1 MGVFVKKIWVQA
13 FDLDCSADEQVK
25 NEVRTELRSHYMSSW
40 KSSTN
45 SISVYAPQTY
55 PLQSLFPFW
64 H

>member
-1 MGVFVKKIWVQA
+1 MGVFVKKSCVQA

-25 NEVRTELRSHYMSSW
+25 NKVRTELRSHYMSSW

-55 PLQSLFPFW
+55 PL
-64 H
+64 